1 MCNNNQRH
9 IKDLVSMD
17 LLRKLYSLDEEE
29 YELAFETDFVWQLPY
44 EAIKEFLKPI
54 ILVFN
59 ATFGLE
65 ETIGFVKYYYDNQ
78 SEYPEE
84 YQLTEIQKELIEMVV
99 KEELTRGEFCSS
111 CGVLI
116 RKDFHNVSKPSE
128 SFIDVNTTKRTE
140 FMVEKA
146 QIFIGKIALEDPSLP
161 KEYKLMKERSRDE
174 NLERMTEKGYS
185 LIRDFIRD

>member
-9 IKDLVSMD
+9 SEDLVMMD
-17 LLRKLYSLDEEE
+17 LLRKLYSLNEEE
-29 YELAFETDFVWQLPY
+29 YELAFETDFIWQLPY
-44 EAIKEFLKPI
+44 ESIKEFLKPI

-84 YQLTEIQKELIEMVV
+84 YQLTETQKKLIEMVV

-111 CGVLI
+111 CNGLI
-116 RKDFHNVSKPSE
+116 NDSKPSE

-146 QIFIGKIALEDPSLP
+146 QIFIEKIALQDPSLP
-161 KEYKLMKERSRDE
+161 KEYKLTKERSFDE
-174 NLERMTEKGYS
+174 QLERIVRKEYS
-185 LIRDFIRD
+185 LIKVLL